1 MTSLPDI
8 RIGQG
13 FDMHPF
19 SDDPERELVLGGV
32 RFPEDRGLVGHSD
45 SDVIAHAITDAV
57 LGAAGLG
64 DIGGFFP
71 DTDPALEG
79 ADSIALLRSAVAA
92 LADAGWKVVNA
103 DCTVV
108 LDSPKIAPVR
118 DHMQQHLSEALD
130 APVLVKGKRTEG
142 IGALG
147 RGEGIACWAV
157 ALVAKRDS

>member
-1 MTSLPDI
+1 MTSLPDL

-13 FDMHPF
+13 FDMHPY
-19 SDDPERELVLGGV
+19 SDEPDRQLVLGGV
-32 RFPEDRGLVGHSD
+32 RFPEERGLVGHSD

-71 DTDPALEG
+71 DTDPELEG
-79 ADSIALLRSAVAA
+79 ADSIELLRAAVAA
-92 LADAGWKVVNA
+92 LSEAGWQVMNA

-108 LDSPKIAPVR
+108 LDSPKIAPAR
-118 DHMQQHLSEALD
+118 DDMQRRLGEALN

-157 ALVAKRDS
+157 ALVTKLGS

>member
-1 MTSLPDI
+1 MTSLPDL

-13 FDMHPF
+13 FDMHPY
-19 SDDPERELVLGGV
+19 SDEPDRQLVLGGV
-32 RFPEDRGLVGHSD
+32 RFPEERGLVGHSD

-71 DTDPALEG
+71 DTDPELEG
-79 ADSIALLRSAVAA
+79 ADSIELLRAAVAA
-92 LADAGWKVVNA
+92 LSEAGWQVMNA

-108 LDSPKIAPVR
+108 LDSPKIAPAR
-118 DHMQQHLSEALD
+118 DEMQRRLGEALN

-157 ALVAKRDS
+157 ALVTKLGS

>member
-1 MTSLPDI
+1 MTSLPDL

-19 SDDPERELVLGGV
+19 SDEPARQLVLGGV
-32 RFPEDRGLVGHSD
+32 RFPEERGLVGHSD

-71 DTDPALEG
+71 DTDPELEG
-79 ADSIALLRSAVAA
+79 ADSIELLRAAVAA
-92 LADAGWKVVNA
+92 LSEAGWQVMNA

-108 LDSPKIAPVR
+108 LDSPKIAPAR
-118 DHMQQHLSEALD
+118 DEMQRRLGEALN

-157 ALVAKRDS
+157 ALVTKLGS

>member
-1 MTSLPDI
+1 MTSLPDL

-19 SDDPERELVLGGV
+19 SDEPARQLVLGGV
-32 RFPEDRGLVGHSD
+32 RFPEERGLVGHSD

-71 DTDPALEG
+71 DTDPELEG
-79 ADSIALLRSAVAA
+79 ADSIELLRAAVAA
-92 LADAGWKVVNA
+92 LSEAGWQVINA

-108 LDSPKIAPVR
+108 LDSPKIAPAR
-118 DHMQQHLSEALD
+118 DDMQRRLGEALN

-157 ALVAKRDS
+157 ALVTKLGS